1 MKRKKTKLIE
11 EEPLLEEGPVRQEN
25 VRSKRVFWII
35 GLAVAGIVGL
45 FFALNKNGEKAPGVE
60 VVSQGGNSPDAVIE
74 DFHLVSTVQGERH
87 WEMYSNKARLYQNQK
102 EAYADN
108 ITCQYYKK
116 GKIASTLTAD
126 QAQINTETNATL
138 AEGHVELIVENG
150 SKLETEKLS
159 WDQDTDQIKTD
170 GRVHIY
176 KGADEI
182 TAIGLVADT
191 QLNNIQFMK
200 DVKTQVRDTHE
211 VETFSEPKKF

>member
-1 MKRKKTKLIE
+1 
-11 EEPLLEEGPVRQEN
+11 
-25 VRSKRVFWII
+25 
-35 GLAVAGIVGL
+35 
-45 FFALNKNGEKAPGVE
+45 
-60 VVSQGGNSPDAVIE
+60 
-74 DFHLVSTVQGERH
+74 
-87 WEMYSNKARLYQNQK
+87 MYSNKARLYQNQK

-182 TAIGLVADT
+182 TAIGLIADT
-191 QLNNIQFMK
+191 QLNNIHFMK